1 MSTREEWLGAFPGI
15 LSGER
20 EKSSLTPDE
29 LAERLSLDV
38 EVVED
43 WELGNSLPTLPQ
55 FFHLAELFGWPI
67 PRLIVEEGLTDR

>member
-1 MSTREEWLGAFPGI
+1 MSSREEWLGAFPGI

-20 EKSSLTPDE
+20 TKLSLTTGE
-29 LAERLSLDV
+29 LAAELSLDV
-38 EVVED
+38 EVVEG
-43 WELGNSLPTLPQ
+43 WETGDSLPTLPQ